1 MKSIIKLSLLAVG
14 SLVIMTS
21 IANEISSD
29 FLKKEI
35 ELAHAQYLQG
45 STESGLYA
53 LQALA
58 RILESDKSSSLQ
70 SELGPNNLAFTYL
83 RIGLLHEQTGSDSK
97 AKAYFNKA
105 LSTYQGNNIELTDLK
120 AIVTKLD
127 ENRS

>member
-1 MKSIIKLSLLAVG
+1 MNRLIKLGLITLG
-14 SLVIMTS
+14 SLVSTVS

-35 ELAHAQYLQG
+35 ELAHTQYLKG

-58 RILESDKSSSLQ
+58 RILESDSTSSK
-70 SELGPNNLAFTYL
+70 LGPNNLSFTYL
-83 RIGLLHEQTGSDSK
+83 RIGLLHEQAGNDSK

-105 LSTYQGNNIELTDLK
+105 QSSYSGNKIEIAQLK
-120 AIVTKLD
+120 EMVSKLD
-127 ENRS
+127 EMSS